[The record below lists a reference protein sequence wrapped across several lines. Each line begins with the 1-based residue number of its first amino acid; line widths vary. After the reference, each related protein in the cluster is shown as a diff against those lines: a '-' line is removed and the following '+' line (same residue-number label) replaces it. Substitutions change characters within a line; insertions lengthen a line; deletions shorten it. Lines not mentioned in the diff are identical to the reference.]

1 MLETIQ
7 NSDIILLRF
16 IHLDL
21 SNPLLDSLCPVLRTK
36 TTWIPLYVCL
46 VYYFWKYFPRDY
58 IKIILI
64 SIILVSLADIVCA
77 QLLKPWFHRTR
88 PCQSKELVY
97 WLRIFP
103 YCSHTFSFPSC
114 HAVNHAALV
123 FFIGQ
128 FFNKWQRV
136 LLVFWVLLIGFSQ
149 LYIGVHYPSDI
160 LGGIVLGWVLAI
172 CATIICNRW
181 ITSNSRDI

>member
-21 SNPLLDSLCPVLRTK
+21 SNSLLDSLCPILRTK

-77 QLLKPWFHRTR
+77 QLLKPWFHRIR
-88 PCQSKELVY
+88 PCQSEELVY
-97 WLRIFP
+97 WLRMFP
-103 YCSHTFSFPSC
+103 YCSQTFSFPSC
-114 HAVNHAALV
+114 HAVNHAALA

-128 FFNKWQRV
+128 FFNIWQRV

-160 LGGIVLGWVLAI
+160 LGGIVLGWVFAM

-181 ITSNSRDI
+181 VTSNSRDV